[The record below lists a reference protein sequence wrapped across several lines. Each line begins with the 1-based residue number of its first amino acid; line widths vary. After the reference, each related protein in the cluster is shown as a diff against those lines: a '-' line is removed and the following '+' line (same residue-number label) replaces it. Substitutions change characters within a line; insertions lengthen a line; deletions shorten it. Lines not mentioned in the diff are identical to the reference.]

1 MLCLGSNSLKS
12 NLNIIYYLENSS
24 STYQNVEENTDKIW
38 KSQRCKKIFEFM
50 NLLVVPPPLVFIAY
64 VFKFVKLCKQK
75 YGTTEGETDGIKRF

>member
-38 KSQRCKKIFEFM
+38 KSQRCKKILEYEKMLIF
-50 NLLVVPPPLVFIAY
+50 PPPFTLIAY
-64 VFKFVKLCKQK
+64 VVEKFTAEKHDG
-75 YGTTEGETDGIKRF
+75 GTKKIE